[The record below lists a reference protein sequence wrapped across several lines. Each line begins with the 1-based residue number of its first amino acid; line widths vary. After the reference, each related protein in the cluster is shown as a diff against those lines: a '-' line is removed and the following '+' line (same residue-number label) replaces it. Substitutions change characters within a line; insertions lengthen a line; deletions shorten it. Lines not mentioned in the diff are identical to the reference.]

1 MVEILSL
8 KIMIKNVKILPDKL
22 KILFTNKIEDSF
34 LNIWLRDHAKDDD
47 SWDSRSN
54 QRKIFTAKLDPKL
67 HIKKAE
73 VKDNGKSVDIFWSDL
88 NKNINYPS
96 KFFLES
102 LTNSKVK
109 PQNLKIWKCEDLN
122 QNIYIN
128 FNEAISENGY
138 RYFLK
143 KLYKYGFVVIQNC
156 KTDMS
161 SVEKIAKKIGYVRE
175 SIFGG
180 LWSFESNEDKADSA
194 YTQDEL
200 RPHTDSTYSNDAP
213 GLQLLLCCNYK
224 ATGGESIMVD
234 GFKIAEKIKN
244 KKKEIYDL
252 LTNVEV
258 TGQYLGDGVSLEAK
272 RPIFRLNSDKE
283 LIQVSFNN
291 YDRAPFRMSE
301 YKTKK
306 FYEAIREFDLIAN
319 DIEYQWR
326 RVLKPGDLLI
336 FNNWR
341 ILHGRGSFSGVR
353 KMSGCYINKEDFD
366 SSCRIHK
373 II

>member
-1 MVEILSL
+1 
-8 KIMIKNVKILPDKL
+8 MIKSIKVLPNKL
-22 KILFTNKIEDSF
+22 RILFSNNKEDNF
-34 LNIWLRDHAKDDD
+34 LNIWLRDHAKDES
-47 SWDSRSN
+47 SWDVRSN
-54 QRKIFTAKLDPKL
+54 QRKIHTAKLDPNL
-67 HIKKAE
+67 FIKKAVLKE
-73 VKDNGKSVDIFWSDL
+73 DGRSVEILWSDL
-88 NKNINYPS
+88 TSPINYPS
-96 KFFLES
+96 NFFVENS
-102 LTNSKVK
+102 INSKRIVSNIK
-109 PQNLKIWKCEDLN
+109 VWKSEDIDDKIYVNFED
-122 QNIYIN
+122 
-128 FNEAISENGY
+128 AISDKGFKI
-138 RYFLK
+138 FLN

-156 KTDMS
+156 KTKMS

-180 LWSFESNEDKADSA
+180 LWSFESNNDMADSA

-234 GFKIAEKIKN
+234 GFKIAQKINLNRKDL
-244 KKKEIYDL
+244 YDL
-252 LTNVEV
+252 LCEVEV
-258 TGQYLGDGVSLEAK
+258 IGRYIGDGVFLEAK
-272 RPIFRLNSDKE
+272 RPIFKLNSNKR

-291 YDRAPFRMSE
+291 YDRAAFRIDE
-301 YKTKK
+301 KKTLK

-319 DIEYQWR
+319 NKNYQWR
-326 RVLKPGDLLI
+326 HVLKPGELLI

-341 ILHGRGSFSGVR
+341 ILHGRGSFKGER

-366 SSCRIHK
+366 SACRINK